1 MAAGPVPPLDAAAL
15 DGLRALFDA
24 FDDDRDGLLEP
35 AELGAILAAAGVT
48 LSESEVLDLVTE
60 VKPTLRKL
68 PFDEF
73 VAVMCRPFG
82 SAAAVRDEVRDC
94 FATFAVDGQ
103 ITVASLQQAMAALG
117 HPVSKAM
124 VRARPR
130 PRAPHASRTPR
141 PRATTSGRLR
151 PPCTRGAER
160 GYDPRGRPERRRRR
174 GCG

>member
-68 PFDEF
+68 
-73 VAVMCRPFG
+73 V
-82 SAAAVRDEVRDC
+82 SASQSVPGNGGGRRVGGGGM
-94 FATFAVDGQ
+94 ATAELDADPGVSDG
-103 ITVASLQQAMAALG
+103 
-117 HPVSKAM
+117 
-124 VRARPR
+124 
-130 PRAPHASRTPR
+130 
-141 PRATTSGRLR
+141 
-151 PPCTRGAER
+151 
-160 GYDPRGRPERRRRR
+160 
-174 GCG
+174 